1 MLFPLEFNNLSCIY
15 YFVLS
20 FPENFLILN
29 LVSNYK
35 EQIHL
40 GTGIAKSFYVIRMD
54 VNNYSVAFNISSEIQ
69 MVDMVIKE
77 AEKFIDRF
85 EFTESINLILIL
97 RELLINAVKHGNQN
111 IPERIVMCRIEK
123 LEESRFKIE
132 VEDEGSGF
140 DYGHLEMGLPKDPLH
155 IKKRGYALINSLSD
169 QIKFSS
175 KGNRII
181 IYITL
186 N

>member
-1 MLFPLEFNNLSCIY
+1 MDP
-15 YFVLS
+15 
-20 FPENFLILN
+20 PENFLILN
-29 LVSNYK
+29 LVRNYK
-35 EQIHL
+35 EQTHL
-40 GTGIAKSFYVIRMD
+40 GTGIAESLYMMRID
-54 VNNYSVAFNISSEIQ
+54 ENNYTITFNISSEIQ

-77 AEKFIDRF
+77 VEKFIDRF
-85 EFTESINLILIL
+85 EFTESINLVLVL

-111 IPERIVMCRIEK
+111 ISERIVMCRIEK

-132 VEDEGSGF
+132 VEDQGSGF
-140 DYGHLEMGLPKDPLH
+140 DYEHLEMELPKDPLH